1 MIPVIRRSSGTS
13 TISSISSFVFRYSG
27 YFTFVLVALYFSVRS
42 PAFLTLKNVLN
53 ILLQSSALGIIA
65 CGMTAVIIGGGNH
78 VIRGGI
84 DLSLGNNLALNA
96 AITAALISHGYS
108 LWAAA
113 GAALLS
119 SVVVGVINAFAIVKL
134 KFIPLLGTLSVMYIL
149 QGVQLLITNN
159 KVISISEPTL
169 NLIANGAFLHIPV
182 PVWIFLIVGA
192 MAYVLFNHTVFGN
205 WVYAVGG
212 NPEAA
217 RAAGVHV
224 NLTLALTY
232 IIASITAFIAS
243 LIIVARLSGTVTGIG
258 DIMLLDILLAGL
270 MSAVFSKLSVPNMT
284 GAVLSALFVGMLSN
298 GFTLINVPTYWVFAI
313 KGALILVAVAITTTQ
328 QRRVKPHV

>member
-1 MIPVIRRSSGTS
+1 M
-13 TISSISSFVFRYSG
+13 
-27 YFTFVLVALYFSVRS
+27 
-42 PAFLTLKNVLN
+42 
-53 ILLQSSALGIIA
+53 
-65 CGMTAVIIGGGNH
+65 
-78 VIRGGI
+78 
-84 DLSLGNNLALNA
+84 
-96 AITAALISHGYS
+96 
-108 LWAAA
+108 
-113 GAALLS
+113 
-119 SVVVGVINAFAIVKL
+119 
-134 KFIPLLGTLSVMYIL
+134 
-149 QGVQLLITNN
+149 
-159 KVISISEPTL
+159 ISISEPTL

>member
-1 MIPVIRRSSGTS
+1 M
-13 TISSISSFVFRYSG
+13 
-27 YFTFVLVALYFSVRS
+27 
-42 PAFLTLKNVLN
+42 
-53 ILLQSSALGIIA
+53 
-65 CGMTAVIIGGGNH
+65 
-78 VIRGGI
+78 
-84 DLSLGNNLALNA
+84 
-96 AITAALISHGYS
+96 
-108 LWAAA
+108 
-113 GAALLS
+113 
-119 SVVVGVINAFAIVKL
+119 VVGVINAFAIVKL

>member
-1 MIPVIRRSSGTS
+1 M
-13 TISSISSFVFRYSG
+13 
-27 YFTFVLVALYFSVRS
+27 
-42 PAFLTLKNVLN
+42 
-53 ILLQSSALGIIA
+53 
-65 CGMTAVIIGGGNH
+65 
-78 VIRGGI
+78 
-84 DLSLGNNLALNA
+84 
-96 AITAALISHGYS
+96 
-108 LWAAA
+108 AAA

-232 IIASITAFIAS
+232 IIASITAFIA
-243 LIIVARLSGTVTGIG
+243 A
-258 DIMLLDILLAGL
+258 
-270 MSAVFSKLSVPNMT
+270 
-284 GAVLSALFVGMLSN
+284 
-298 GFTLINVPTYWVFAI
+298 
-313 KGALILVAVAITTTQ
+313 
-328 QRRVKPHV
+328 